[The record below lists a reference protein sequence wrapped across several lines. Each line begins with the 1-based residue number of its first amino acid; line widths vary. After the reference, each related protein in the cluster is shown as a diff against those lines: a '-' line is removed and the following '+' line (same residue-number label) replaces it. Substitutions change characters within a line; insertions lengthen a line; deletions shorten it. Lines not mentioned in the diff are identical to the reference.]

1 MKSAF
6 LSNDVVLI
14 STILQR
20 LKQTKSPSKNFIRN
34 SSFLF
39 PALFWLLAAA
49 AAAALGLLLLGVH
62 SPFLLALLQPLR
74 LLLVVWNQGNVN

>member
-39 PALFWLLAAA
+39 PALFRLLAAA
-49 AAAALGLLLLGVH
+49 AALCLLLLGVH
-62 SPFLLALLQPLR
+62 PPFLLALLQPLR

>member
-20 LKQTKSPSKNFIRN
+20 LKQTKGLSKNFIRN

-39 PALFWLLAAA
+39 PGLFWLLA

-62 SPFLLALLQPLR
+62 PPFLLALLQSLR
-74 LLLVVWNQGNVN
+74 LLLVVWKRRNVN